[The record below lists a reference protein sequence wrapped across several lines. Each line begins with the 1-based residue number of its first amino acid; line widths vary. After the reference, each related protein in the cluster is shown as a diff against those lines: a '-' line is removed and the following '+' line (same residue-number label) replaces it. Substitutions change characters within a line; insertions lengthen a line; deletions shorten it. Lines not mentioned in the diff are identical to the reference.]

1 MGMIRFTSLVLV
13 TNICGKIIPKVI
25 IAPIPEVKA
34 EEMMIR
40 TKKKFKQNHLDTKIM
55 SM

>member
-1 MGMIRFTSLVLV
+1 MGMVRSTSLVLV

-25 IAPIPEVKA
+25 IAPISEVKA

-40 TKKKFKQNHLDTKIM
+40 TKKFKQNHLDTKIS